1 MRGRKMEREDIK
13 KLNRISLD
21 FLKNS
26 RFLTASCIVCVFFV
40 SAMLILMFQLTRNS
54 KKSYLQNMRET
65 FGDCDIIA
73 AHEDYSR
80 IDDKVLK
87 NVSGLDGISEL
98 NTGIW
103 DYIDMKTALKEK
115 NSVSIYTIG
124 TDNGRLNR
132 ARYKFYSRLKDNLIV
147 INQKFA
153 DSQNLKVGD
162 AVYCGTKKFTVSEII
177 YDDNFS
183 FQNIYFAVI
192 TKKAFSGIKN
202 EDISSSYM
210 LIKTKHSKKMSNIK
224 NAVKSADKKLDITM
238 IEDSKEYQS
247 YVKVYSSFMNIL
259 AVIVII
265 ISLLFI
271 AAVFRRFMQKYSR
284 DMAVMRTMG
293 ASIGQVKMIFSL
305 LGVYITGV
313 GCLLGFVFSV
323 LAGKIL
329 FGVIGNEFDLVA
341 EARNV
346 DISLAFGIMAAVFA
360 VVEIF
365 LTLFSKSFINK
376 LPYQSM
382 KNDGSSN
389 KAYSGKGIINRFI
402 SAVLPSDMLI
412 SYKMAVPKMKENFLM
427 IFTIIMLTVFTYCSE
442 DVMDEIGRNNEIY
455 YKNIYTDDV
464 LIQDEQSH
472 YYSKLDNLC
481 KKIQK
486 QVDTNVF
493 LQSEIDAA
501 TGITAR
507 KSSGKQFFFSGG
519 TSFASLKNM
528 QKSGLVKS
536 SISDFAHS
544 ILISRKAAKDYKLKV
559 GDKLVLSTDDAD
571 FTDYDERM
579 RTNYKMWEGYKGV
592 KTTVTV
598 VGVIPDSTLA
608 SVIIDTDSTIFIS
621 FPKEMAVDEWKIFA
635 HKMTKKLDMSLQN
648 ARMEFTALRWQS
660 FEQIMAFSHKILK
673 QRYFIV
679 RFTLYMLSVMAGIGW
694 VNAAANMIQ
703 SRRKEYVVL
712 RKLGMSEGR
721 VKKII
726 WYQLVLFIFSGI
738 VAGIVLGIEILKIFN
753 LMEYGVWMDIKFR
766 TENIWFILVL
776 FLVLLV
782 SLRKNV
788 RENVAVQA

>member
-1 MRGRKMEREDIK
+1 
-13 KLNRISLD
+13 
-21 FLKNS
+21 
-26 RFLTASCIVCVFFV
+26 
-40 SAMLILMFQLTRNS
+40 
-54 KKSYLQNMRET
+54 
-65 FGDCDIIA
+65 
-73 AHEDYSR
+73 
-80 IDDKVLK
+80 
-87 NVSGLDGISEL
+87 
-98 NTGIW
+98 
-103 DYIDMKTALKEK
+103 
-115 NSVSIYTIG
+115 
-124 TDNGRLNR
+124 
-132 ARYKFYSRLKDNLIV
+132 
-147 INQKFA
+147 
-153 DSQNLKVGD
+153 
-162 AVYCGTKKFTVSEII
+162 
-177 YDDNFS
+177 
-183 FQNIYFAVI
+183 
-192 TKKAFSGIKN
+192 
-202 EDISSSYM
+202 
-210 LIKTKHSKKMSNIK
+210 
-224 NAVKSADKKLDITM
+224 
-238 IEDSKEYQS
+238 
-247 YVKVYSSFMNIL
+247 MNIL

-442 DVMDEIGRNNEIY
+442 DLMDEIGRNNEIY

-660 FEQIMAFSHKILK
+660 FEQIMAFSHKRDIL
-673 QRYFIV
+673 
-679 RFTLYMLSVMAGIGW
+679 
-694 VNAAANMIQ
+694 
-703 SRRKEYVVL
+703 
-712 RKLGMSEGR
+712 
-721 VKKII
+721 
-726 WYQLVLFIFSGI
+726 
-738 VAGIVLGIEILKIFN
+738 
-753 LMEYGVWMDIKFR
+753 
-766 TENIWFILVL
+766 
-776 FLVLLV
+776 
-782 SLRKNV
+782 
-788 RENVAVQA
+788 

>member
-1 MRGRKMEREDIK
+1 MEREDIK

-87 NVSGLDGISEL
+87 KVSGLDGISEL

-442 DVMDEIGRNNEIY
+442 DLMDEIGRNNEIY

-592 KTTVTV
+592 KNTVTV

-738 VAGIVLGIEILKIFN
+738 VAGIVLGIEILKIFH
-753 LMEYGVWMDIKFR
+753 LREYGVWMDIKFR

>member
-1 MRGRKMEREDIK
+1 MEREDIK

-442 DVMDEIGRNNEIY
+442 DLMDEIGRNNEIY

-464 LIQDEQSH
+464 LIQDE
-472 YYSKLDNLC
+472 
-481 KKIQK
+481 
-486 QVDTNVF
+486 
-493 LQSEIDAA
+493 
-501 TGITAR
+501 
-507 KSSGKQFFFSGG
+507 
-519 TSFASLKNM
+519 
-528 QKSGLVKS
+528 
-536 SISDFAHS
+536 
-544 ILISRKAAKDYKLKV
+544 
-559 GDKLVLSTDDAD
+559 
-571 FTDYDERM
+571 
-579 RTNYKMWEGYKGV
+579 
-592 KTTVTV
+592 
-598 VGVIPDSTLA
+598 
-608 SVIIDTDSTIFIS
+608 
-621 FPKEMAVDEWKIFA
+621 
-635 HKMTKKLDMSLQN
+635 
-648 ARMEFTALRWQS
+648 
-660 FEQIMAFSHKILK
+660 
-673 QRYFIV
+673 
-679 RFTLYMLSVMAGIGW
+679 
-694 VNAAANMIQ
+694 
-703 SRRKEYVVL
+703 
-712 RKLGMSEGR
+712 
-721 VKKII
+721 
-726 WYQLVLFIFSGI
+726 
-738 VAGIVLGIEILKIFN
+738 
-753 LMEYGVWMDIKFR
+753 
-766 TENIWFILVL
+766 
-776 FLVLLV
+776 
-782 SLRKNV
+782 
-788 RENVAVQA
+788 

>member
-1 MRGRKMEREDIK
+1 M
-13 KLNRISLD
+13 
-21 FLKNS
+21 
-26 RFLTASCIVCVFFV
+26 
-40 SAMLILMFQLTRNS
+40 
-54 KKSYLQNMRET
+54 
-65 FGDCDIIA
+65 
-73 AHEDYSR
+73 
-80 IDDKVLK
+80 
-87 NVSGLDGISEL
+87 
-98 NTGIW
+98 
-103 DYIDMKTALKEK
+103 
-115 NSVSIYTIG
+115 
-124 TDNGRLNR
+124 
-132 ARYKFYSRLKDNLIV
+132 
-147 INQKFA
+147 
-153 DSQNLKVGD
+153 
-162 AVYCGTKKFTVSEII
+162 
-177 YDDNFS
+177 
-183 FQNIYFAVI
+183 
-192 TKKAFSGIKN
+192 
-202 EDISSSYM
+202 
-210 LIKTKHSKKMSNIK
+210 
-224 NAVKSADKKLDITM
+224 
-238 IEDSKEYQS
+238 
-247 YVKVYSSFMNIL
+247 
-259 AVIVII
+259 
-265 ISLLFI
+265 
-271 AAVFRRFMQKYSR
+271 
-284 DMAVMRTMG
+284 
-293 ASIGQVKMIFSL
+293 
-305 LGVYITGV
+305 
-313 GCLLGFVFSV
+313 

-442 DVMDEIGRNNEIY
+442 DLMDEIGRNNEIY

-592 KTTVTV
+592 KNTVTV

-738 VAGIVLGIEILKIFN
+738 VAGIVLGIEILKIFH
-753 LMEYGVWMDIKFR
+753 LREYGVWMDIKFR

>member
-1 MRGRKMEREDIK
+1 MEREDIK

-87 NVSGLDGISEL
+87 KVSGLDGISEL

-103 DYIDMKTALKEK
+103 DYIDMKTSLKEK

-132 ARYKFYSRLKDNLIV
+132 ARYKFYSRLKGNLIV

-442 DVMDEIGRNNEIY
+442 DLMDEIGRNNEIY

-738 VAGIVLGIEILKIFN
+738 VAGIVLGIEILKIFH
-753 LMEYGVWMDIKFR
+753 LREYGVWMDIKFR

>member
-1 MRGRKMEREDIK
+1 MEREDIK

-442 DVMDEIGRNNEIY
+442 DLMDEIGRNNEIY

-579 RTNYKMWEGYKGV
+579 RTNYKMWEGYK
-592 KTTVTV
+592 
-598 VGVIPDSTLA
+598 A
-608 SVIIDTDSTIFIS
+608 MS
-621 FPKEMAVDEWKIFA
+621 F
-635 HKMTKKLDMSLQN
+635 
-648 ARMEFTALRWQS
+648 R
-660 FEQIMAFSHKILK
+660 
-673 QRYFIV
+673 
-679 RFTLYMLSVMAGIGW
+679 
-694 VNAAANMIQ
+694 
-703 SRRKEYVVL
+703 
-712 RKLGMSEGR
+712 
-721 VKKII
+721 
-726 WYQLVLFIFSGI
+726 
-738 VAGIVLGIEILKIFN
+738 
-753 LMEYGVWMDIKFR
+753 
-766 TENIWFILVL
+766 
-776 FLVLLV
+776 
-782 SLRKNV
+782 
-788 RENVAVQA
+788 

>member
-1 MRGRKMEREDIK
+1 MEREDMK

-210 LIKTKHSKKMSNIK
+210 LIKTKHSK
-224 NAVKSADKKLDITM
+224 
-238 IEDSKEYQS
+238 
-247 YVKVYSSFMNIL
+247 
-259 AVIVII
+259 
-265 ISLLFI
+265 
-271 AAVFRRFMQKYSR
+271 
-284 DMAVMRTMG
+284 
-293 ASIGQVKMIFSL
+293 
-305 LGVYITGV
+305 
-313 GCLLGFVFSV
+313 
-323 LAGKIL
+323 IL

-442 DVMDEIGRNNEIY
+442 DLMDEIGRNNEIY

-507 KSSGKQFFFSGG
+507 KLSGKQFFFSGG

-592 KTTVTV
+592 NTTVTV

-621 FPKEMAVDEWKIFA
+621 FPKEMAVGEWKIFA

-673 QRYFIV
+673 HRYFIV

-753 LMEYGVWMDIKFR
+753 LREYGVWMDIKFR

>member
-1 MRGRKMEREDIK
+1 MEREDIK

-87 NVSGLDGISEL
+87 KVSGLDGISEL

-238 IEDSKEYQS
+238 IEDSKEYQF

-442 DVMDEIGRNNEIY
+442 DLMDEIGRNNEIY

-592 KTTVTV
+592 KNTVTV

-738 VAGIVLGIEILKIFN
+738 VAGIVLGIEILKIFH
-753 LMEYGVWMDIKFR
+753 LREYGVWMDIKFR

>member
-1 MRGRKMEREDIK
+1 MEREDIK

-87 NVSGLDGISEL
+87 KVSGLDGISEL

-271 AAVFRRFMQKYSR
+271 AALFRRFMQKYSR

-442 DVMDEIGRNNEIY
+442 DLMDEIGRNNEIY

-738 VAGIVLGIEILKIFN
+738 VAGIVLGIEILKIFH
-753 LMEYGVWMDIKFR
+753 LREYGVRMDIKFR

>member
-1 MRGRKMEREDIK
+1 MNKDIK
-13 KLNRISLD
+13 KLNGISIN
-21 FLKNS
+21 FLKKS
-26 RFLTASCIVCVFFV
+26 RFLTVSCVICIFFV
-40 SAMLILMFQLTRNS
+40 STMLILMFQLTRNS

-73 AHEDYSR
+73 SHEDYSK
-80 IDDKVLK
+80 IDDNVLKKVL
-87 NVSGLDGISEL
+87 GIDGIDEL
-98 NTGIW
+98 NTGIF
-103 DYIDMKTALKEK
+103 DYIDIRTDLTEKT
-115 NSVSIYTIG
+115 SVNTYMIG

-132 ARYKFYSRLKDNLIV
+132 ARYKFYSRLRDNLMV
-147 INQKFA
+147 INQKLA
-153 DSQNLKVGD
+153 DSKNLKVGD
-162 AVYCGTKKFTVSEII
+162 TVYCGEKEFTVSEII

-183 FQNIYFAVI
+183 FQNIFFTVV
-192 TKKAFSGIKN
+192 TKKAFSEIKK
-202 EDISSSYM
+202 EDIGSSYI
-210 LIKTKHSKKMSNIK
+210 LIKTKRSKKMSWIK
-224 NAVKSADKKLDITM
+224 NAIKNADKKLDITM

-247 YVKVYSSFMNIL
+247 YVNVYSSFMNIL
-259 AVIVII
+259 AVIVVI

-389 KAYSGKGIINRFI
+389 KAYSGKGIINRFL
-402 SAVLPSDMLI
+402 SMVLPHDMLI

-427 IFTIIMLTVFTYCSE
+427 ILTIIMLTAFSYCGE
-442 DVMDEIGRNNEIY
+442 DLMDEIGKNNDIY
-455 YKNIYTDDV
+455 YKGIYMDDV
-464 LIQDEQSH
+464 LINDDQS
-472 YYSKLDNLC
+472 YSYSKIDNLC
-481 KKIQK
+481 KKIQ
-486 QVDTNVF
+486 QQADTNVF
-493 LQSEIDAA
+493 LQADID
-501 TGITAR
+501 TGIGITA
-507 KSSGKQFFFSGG
+507 KKTSGKEFFFGG
-519 TSFASLKNM
+519 GESFASLEKM

-536 SISDFAHS
+536 DISDFAHS
-544 ILISRKAAKDYKLKV
+544 ILISRKAAKKYKIKT
-559 GDKLVLSTDDAD
+559 GDKITLSTEDAD
-571 FTDYDERM
+571 FSYYDEKTENEYRM
-579 RTNYKMWEGYKGV
+579 WKDYKGV
-592 KTTVTV
+592 STTVTV
-598 VGVIPDSTLA
+598 VGIIPDNIFDV
-608 SVIIDTDSTIFIS
+608 VIIDTDNEIFKS
-621 FPKEMAVDEWKIFA
+621 FPKDMRVEQWNIFA
-635 HKMTKKLDMSLQN
+635 HEMTKKLDVSLQN
-648 ARMEFTALRWQS
+648 ARMGFTALRWQS
-660 FEQIMAFSHKILK
+660 FEQVMAFSHKILK

-679 RFTLYMLSVMAGIGW
+679 RFLLYMLSIMAGIGW

-703 SRRKEYVVL
+703 SRRKEYVIL
-712 RKLGMSEGR
+712 RKLGMSERR

-726 WYQLVLFIFSGI
+726 WYQLILFIFSGI
-738 VAGIVLGIEILKIFN
+738 AAGIVLSLEIIRKFN
-753 LMEYGVWMDIKFR
+753 IREYGIYQSVKFQAG
-766 TENIWFILVL
+766 NVWFIIVL
-776 FLVLLV
+776 FLLLLM

-788 RENVAVQA
+788 RENVAIQV

>member
-1 MRGRKMEREDIK
+1 MEREDIK

-87 NVSGLDGISEL
+87 KVSGLDGISEL

-442 DVMDEIGRNNEIY
+442 DLMDEIGRNNEIY

-738 VAGIVLGIEILKIFN
+738 VAGIVLGIEILKIFH
-753 LMEYGVWMDIKFR
+753 LREYGVWMDIKFR

>member
-1 MRGRKMEREDIK
+1 MKREDIK
-13 KLNRISLD
+13 KLNRISLN

-26 RFLTASCIVCVFFV
+26 RFLTVSCIICVFFV

-87 NVSGLDGISEL
+87 NVSEIDGISEL

-115 NSVSIYTIG
+115 NSMSIYTVG

-153 DSQNLKVGD
+153 ESQNLKVGD

-210 LIKTKHSKKMSNIK
+210 LIKTKHSKKMSEIK

-247 YVKVYSSFMNIL
+247 YVSVYSSFMNIL
-259 AVIVII
+259 AVIVVI

-329 FGVIGNEFDLVA
+329 FGVIANEFDLVA

-360 VVEIF
+360 GVEIF

-382 KNDGSSN
+382 KNGGSSN

-442 DVMDEIGRNNEIY
+442 DLMDQIGRNNEIY
-455 YKNIYTDDV
+455 YKSIYTDDV

-472 YYSKLDNLC
+472 DYSKLDNLC

-486 QVDTNVF
+486 QSDTNVF
-493 LQSEIDAA
+493 LQAEIDTV

-507 KSSGKQFFFSGG
+507 KTSGKEFFFSGG

-536 SISDFAHS
+536 DISDFAHS
-544 ILISRKAAKDYKLKV
+544 ILISRKAAEDYKLKI
-559 GDKLVLSTDDAD
+559 GDKLVLSTDDVD
-571 FTDYDERM
+571 FSNYDARM
-579 RTNYKMWEGYKGV
+579 RTNYKMWEDYKGV

-598 VGVIPDSTLA
+598 VGVIPDGTLA
-608 SVIIDTDSTIFIS
+608 SVIIDTDSAIFRS

-635 HKMTKKLDMSLQN
+635 HKMTKKLEMSLQN

-712 RKLGMSEGR
+712 RKLGMSESR

-738 VAGIVLGIEILKIFN
+738 AAGIVLGIEILKIFN
-753 LMEYGVWMDIKFR
+753 VREYGVWIDVKFR
-766 TENIWFILVL
+766 AENIWFILVL

-782 SLRKNV
+782 SLRRNV

>member
-1 MRGRKMEREDIK
+1 MEREDIK

-87 NVSGLDGISEL
+87 KVSGLDGISEL

-103 DYIDMKTALKEK
+103 DYIDMKTSLKEK

-132 ARYKFYSRLKDNLIV
+132 ARYKFYSRLKGNLIV

-442 DVMDEIGRNNEIY
+442 DLMDEIGRNNEIY

-660 FEQIMAFSHKILK
+660 FEQVMAFSHKILK

-738 VAGIVLGIEILKIFN
+738 VAGIVLGIEILKIFH
-753 LMEYGVWMDIKFR
+753 LREYGVWMDIKFR

>member
-1 MRGRKMEREDIK
+1 MEREDIK

-87 NVSGLDGISEL
+87 KVSELDGISEL

-442 DVMDEIGRNNEIY
+442 DLMDEIGRNNEIY

-464 LIQDEQSH
+464 LIQDEQSY

-486 QVDTNVF
+486 HVDTNVF

-507 KSSGKQFFFSGG
+507 KASGKQFFFSGG

-579 RTNYKMWEGYKGV
+579 RTNYKMWEGYKGG
-592 KTTVTV
+592 KDHCNSCRCYT
-598 VGVIPDSTLA
+598 
-608 SVIIDTDSTIFIS
+608 
-621 FPKEMAVDEWKIFA
+621 
-635 HKMTKKLDMSLQN
+635 
-648 ARMEFTALRWQS
+648 
-660 FEQIMAFSHKILK
+660 
-673 QRYFIV
+673 
-679 RFTLYMLSVMAGIGW
+679 
-694 VNAAANMIQ
+694 
-703 SRRKEYVVL
+703 
-712 RKLGMSEGR
+712 
-721 VKKII
+721 
-726 WYQLVLFIFSGI
+726 
-738 VAGIVLGIEILKIFN
+738 
-753 LMEYGVWMDIKFR
+753 
-766 TENIWFILVL
+766 
-776 FLVLLV
+776 
-782 SLRKNV
+782 
-788 RENVAVQA
+788 

>member
-1 MRGRKMEREDIK
+1 MEREDIK

-87 NVSGLDGISEL
+87 KVSGLDGISEL

-323 LAGKIL
+323 LAVKIL

-382 KNDGSSN
+382 KNDGLSN

-427 IFTIIMLTVFTYCSE
+427 IFTIIMLTVFIYCSE
-442 DVMDEIGRNNEIY
+442 DLMDEIGRNNEIY
-455 YKNIYTDDV
+455 YKDIYTDDV

-481 KKIQK
+481 KKFQK

-579 RTNYKMWEGYKGV
+579 RTNYKMWEG
-592 KTTVTV
+592 
-598 VGVIPDSTLA
+598 
-608 SVIIDTDSTIFIS
+608 
-621 FPKEMAVDEWKIFA
+621 
-635 HKMTKKLDMSLQN
+635 
-648 ARMEFTALRWQS
+648 
-660 FEQIMAFSHKILK
+660 
-673 QRYFIV
+673 
-679 RFTLYMLSVMAGIGW
+679 
-694 VNAAANMIQ
+694 
-703 SRRKEYVVL
+703 
-712 RKLGMSEGR
+712 
-721 VKKII
+721 
-726 WYQLVLFIFSGI
+726 
-738 VAGIVLGIEILKIFN
+738 
-753 LMEYGVWMDIKFR
+753 
-766 TENIWFILVL
+766 
-776 FLVLLV
+776 
-782 SLRKNV
+782 
-788 RENVAVQA
+788 

>member
-1 MRGRKMEREDIK
+1 MEREDIK

-87 NVSGLDGISEL
+87 KVSGLDGISEL

-247 YVKVYSSFMNIL
+247 YVKVHSSFMNIL

-442 DVMDEIGRNNEIY
+442 DLMDEIGRNNEIY

-544 ILISRKAAKDYKLKV
+544 ILISRKAAKD
-559 GDKLVLSTDDAD
+559 
-571 FTDYDERM
+571 
-579 RTNYKMWEGYKGV
+579 
-592 KTTVTV
+592 
-598 VGVIPDSTLA
+598 
-608 SVIIDTDSTIFIS
+608 
-621 FPKEMAVDEWKIFA
+621 
-635 HKMTKKLDMSLQN
+635 
-648 ARMEFTALRWQS
+648 
-660 FEQIMAFSHKILK
+660 
-673 QRYFIV
+673 
-679 RFTLYMLSVMAGIGW
+679 
-694 VNAAANMIQ
+694 
-703 SRRKEYVVL
+703 
-712 RKLGMSEGR
+712 
-721 VKKII
+721 
-726 WYQLVLFIFSGI
+726 
-738 VAGIVLGIEILKIFN
+738 IFN
-753 LMEYGVWMDIKFR
+753 TK
-766 TENIWFILVL
+766 
-776 FLVLLV
+776 
-782 SLRKNV
+782 
-788 RENVAVQA
+788 

>member
-1 MRGRKMEREDIK
+1 MEREDIK

-87 NVSGLDGISEL
+87 KVSGLDGISEL

-442 DVMDEIGRNNEIY
+442 DLMDEIGRNNEIY

-464 LIQDEQSH
+464 LIQDEQSY

-579 RTNYKMWEGYKGV
+579 RTE
-592 KTTVTV
+592 
-598 VGVIPDSTLA
+598 L
-608 SVIIDTDSTIFIS
+608 
-621 FPKEMAVDEWKIFA
+621 
-635 HKMTKKLDMSLQN
+635 
-648 ARMEFTALRWQS
+648 
-660 FEQIMAFSHKILK
+660 
-673 QRYFIV
+673 
-679 RFTLYMLSVMAGIGW
+679 
-694 VNAAANMIQ
+694 
-703 SRRKEYVVL
+703 
-712 RKLGMSEGR
+712 
-721 VKKII
+721 
-726 WYQLVLFIFSGI
+726 
-738 VAGIVLGIEILKIFN
+738 
-753 LMEYGVWMDIKFR
+753 
-766 TENIWFILVL
+766 
-776 FLVLLV
+776 
-782 SLRKNV
+782 
-788 RENVAVQA
+788 

>member
-1 MRGRKMEREDIK
+1 
-13 KLNRISLD
+13 
-21 FLKNS
+21 
-26 RFLTASCIVCVFFV
+26 
-40 SAMLILMFQLTRNS
+40 
-54 KKSYLQNMRET
+54 
-65 FGDCDIIA
+65 
-73 AHEDYSR
+73 
-80 IDDKVLK
+80 
-87 NVSGLDGISEL
+87 
-98 NTGIW
+98 
-103 DYIDMKTALKEK
+103 
-115 NSVSIYTIG
+115 
-124 TDNGRLNR
+124 
-132 ARYKFYSRLKDNLIV
+132 
-147 INQKFA
+147 
-153 DSQNLKVGD
+153 
-162 AVYCGTKKFTVSEII
+162 
-177 YDDNFS
+177 
-183 FQNIYFAVI
+183 
-192 TKKAFSGIKN
+192 
-202 EDISSSYM
+202 
-210 LIKTKHSKKMSNIK
+210 
-224 NAVKSADKKLDITM
+224 
-238 IEDSKEYQS
+238 
-247 YVKVYSSFMNIL
+247 
-259 AVIVII
+259 
-265 ISLLFI
+265 
-271 AAVFRRFMQKYSR
+271 
-284 DMAVMRTMG
+284 
-293 ASIGQVKMIFSL
+293 
-305 LGVYITGV
+305 
-313 GCLLGFVFSV
+313 
-323 LAGKIL
+323 
-329 FGVIGNEFDLVA
+329 
-341 EARNV
+341 
-346 DISLAFGIMAAVFA
+346 
-360 VVEIF
+360 
-365 LTLFSKSFINK
+365 
-376 LPYQSM
+376 
-382 KNDGSSN
+382 
-389 KAYSGKGIINRFI
+389 
-402 SAVLPSDMLI
+402 
-412 SYKMAVPKMKENFLM
+412 
-427 IFTIIMLTVFTYCSE
+427 
-442 DVMDEIGRNNEIY
+442 MDEIGRNNEIY

-592 KTTVTV
+592 KNTVTV

-738 VAGIVLGIEILKIFN
+738 VAGIVLGIEILKIFH
-753 LMEYGVWMDIKFR
+753 LREYGVWMDIKFR

>member
-1 MRGRKMEREDIK
+1 MEREDIK

-87 NVSGLDGISEL
+87 KVSGLDGISEL

-442 DVMDEIGRNNEIY
+442 DLMDEIGRNNEIY

-486 QVDTNVF
+486 HVDTNVF

-507 KSSGKQFFFSGG
+507 KASGKQFFFSGG

-621 FPKEMAVDEWKIFA
+621 FPKEMAVAEWKIFA

-738 VAGIVLGIEILKIFN
+738 VAGIVLGIEILKIFH
-753 LMEYGVWMDIKFR
+753 LREYGVWMDIKFR

>member
-1 MRGRKMEREDIK
+1 MEREDIK

-87 NVSGLDGISEL
+87 KVSGLDGISEL

-442 DVMDEIGRNNEIY
+442 DLMDEIGRNNEIY

-486 QVDTNVF
+486 HVDTNVF

-507 KSSGKQFFFSGG
+507 KASGKQFFFSGG

-598 VGVIPDSTLA
+598 VGVIPDSALA

-621 FPKEMAVDEWKIFA
+621 FPKEMAVGEWKIFA

-753 LMEYGVWMDIKFR
+753 LREYGVWMDIKFR

>member
-1 MRGRKMEREDIK
+1 MEREDIK

-442 DVMDEIGRNNEIY
+442 DLMDEIGRNNEIY

-679 RFTLYMLSVMAGIGW
+679 RFLLYMLSIMAGIGW

-726 WYQLVLFIFSGI
+726 WYQLILFIFSGI
-738 VAGIVLGIEILKIFN
+738 AAGIVLSLEIIRKFN
-753 LMEYGVWMDIKFR
+753 IREYGIYQSVKFQAG
-766 TENIWFILVL
+766 NVWFIIVL
-776 FLVLLV
+776 FLLLLM

-788 RENVAVQA
+788 RENVAIQV